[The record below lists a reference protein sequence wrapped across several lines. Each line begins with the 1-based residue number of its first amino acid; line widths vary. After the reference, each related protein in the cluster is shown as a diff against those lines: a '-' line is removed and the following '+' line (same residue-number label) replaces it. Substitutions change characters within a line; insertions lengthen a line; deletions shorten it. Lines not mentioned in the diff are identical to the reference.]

1 MNPLLLLLPLLS
13 AAGGF
18 FIVWLLSKCIFYP
31 VQPITILGIRFQG
44 AIPKKLPDI
53 AAACGAFVKKE
64 FDASQLTR
72 QISKP
77 ENFQKILPQV
87 EEHIDNFLKV
97 KLPASMPMIGMLI
110 GDRTISQLKSI
121 FIAELESLFP
131 VVMTGYMQSVQ
142 TDLDIEKMVRE
153 KITAIGPVAI
163 AQTLSATIGQP
174 LRKALALGALL
185 GFILGCLEWGI
196 IHILQIHNM

>member
-18 FIVWLLSKCIFYP
+18 FIVWLLSKSIFYP
-31 VQPITILGIRFQG
+31 VQPITILGVRIQG
-44 AIPKKLPDI
+44 VIPKQLPAI
-53 AAACGAFVKKE
+53 AAACGAWVKKE
-64 FDASQLTR
+64 FDTSQLTR

-131 VVMTGYMQSVQ
+131 VVMTGYMQSLQ
-142 TDLDIEKMVRE
+142 TDFDIEKMVRE

-163 AQTLSATIGQP
+163 TQTLSATIKNTF
-174 LRKALALGALL
+174 RKALALGAIL
-185 GFILGCLEWGI
+185 GFLLGCLEGAI
-196 IHILQIHNM
+196 IHILHLSM

>member
-18 FIVWLLSKCIFYP
+18 FIVWLLSKSIFYP
-31 VQPITILGIRFQG
+31 VQPITILGVRIQG
-44 AIPKKLPDI
+44 VIPKQLPAI
-53 AAACGAFVKKE
+53 AAACGAWVKKE
-64 FDASQLTR
+64 FDTSQLTR

-131 VVMTGYMQSVQ
+131 VVMTGYMQSLQ
-142 TDLDIEKMVRE
+142 TDFDIEKIVRE

-163 AQTLSATIGQP
+163 TQTLTATIEKP
-174 LRKALALGALL
+174 FRKALALGAIL
-185 GFILGCLEWGI
+185 GFLLGCLEGGI
-196 IHILQIHNM
+196 IHILHLSM